1 MMTTLIVLATLIAAP
16 LLFGVLLAVG
26 LASFMALYFGSEWM
40 RELRFAQATAP
51 GSAASAGPT
60 KDQRRDFAMTYVR
73 ESSRFGFCYALGELI
88 GETASRYIY
97 RTRAGVAFVSKN
109 APLIHIAPCAGC
121 ADYDEKA
128 A

>member
-51 GSAASAGPT
+51 GSAASAGAT
-60 KDQRRDFAMTYVR
+60 KDRRREFAMTYVR

-88 GETASRYIY
+88 GETASRYSIELARELPSSA
-97 RTRAGVAFVSKN
+97 RTR
-109 APLIHIAPCAGC
+109 P
-121 ADYDEKA
+121 
-128 A
+128 

>member
-60 KDQRRDFAMTYVR
+60 KDRRREFAMTMFVKVR
-73 ESSRFGFCYALGELI
+73 ASGFAMRW
-88 GETASRYIY
+88 AS
-97 RTRAGVAFVSKN
+97 
-109 APLIHIAPCAGC
+109 
-121 ADYDEKA
+121 
-128 A
+128 